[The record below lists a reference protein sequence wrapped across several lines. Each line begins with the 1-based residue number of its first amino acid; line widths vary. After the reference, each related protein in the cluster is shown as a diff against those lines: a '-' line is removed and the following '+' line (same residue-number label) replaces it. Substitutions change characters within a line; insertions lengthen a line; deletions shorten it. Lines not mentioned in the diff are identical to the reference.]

1 MRNFLSVKI
10 LSFLRINLLIL
21 PIIAASLIWDY
32 FVPLSISYV
41 CAFLHELAHIA
52 AARMS
57 GIKISYIELQ
67 PFGVC
72 ARLKSE
78 VIEKPASEILIA
90 LAGPTFSLLLAAVGH
105 ISGKASE
112 YFIYCNLATAV
123 VNLLPVL
130 PLDGGRVLR
139 AALTLKMGAVAAYN
153 TAVKASRIPLAVIV
167 LISVYAIVTAQF
179 NFSLILIGV
188 FLLGNLFAE
197 QHNIS
202 RQAVREMLHYKEKL
216 KPAELSRATILC
228 ADKSTPARKIL
239 PLLSYNRYHIIHIT
253 DRDMKVI
260 KTVTEGQLLEAIASC
275 GIRVT
280 LEEV

>member
-1 MRNFLSVKI
+1 MRNFLSVRV
-10 LSFLRINLLIL
+10 LPFLKINLLIL

-32 FVPLSISYV
+32 FVPLAISYV
-41 CAFLHELAHIA
+41 CALAHELAHIA
-52 AARMS
+52 IARMS
-57 GIKISYIELQ
+57 GIKVSYIELQ

-72 ARLKSE
+72 ARLKSDI
-78 VIEKPASEILIA
+78 IEKPTSEILIA
-90 LAGPTFSLLLAAVGH
+90 LAGPLFSLLLASVGH
-105 ISGKASE
+105 FSGKASS
-112 YFIYCNLATAV
+112 YFVYCNFATAV

-130 PLDGGRVLR
+130 PLDGGRVMR

-153 TAVKASRIPLAVIV
+153 TAVKVSRIPLAVIA
-167 LISVYAIVTAQF
+167 LISIYAIITAQF
-179 NFSLILIGV
+179 NFSLILIGA

-216 KPAELSRATILC
+216 KPAEMSRATILC

-253 DRDMKVI
+253 NDEMKVV
-260 KTVTEGQLLEAIASC
+260 KTVTEGQLLEAISKR

-280 LEEV
+280 LGEI